1 MQRLYRKDGNDKLN
15 ELATF
20 NSDETLT
27 GGKPLIYDAVD
38 NSLKEADDS
47 LTLPDDVA
55 INGTLTVNGDAYI
68 NGTTHTV
75 TTEDVSATGDIL
87 TLRSNNPSGLAN
99 GQVSGVVINKY
110 NGSDDLAI
118 VSDNSGTVRVGTGTG
133 TDTSYTKIA
142 LKHSDSKYYTYDD
155 TDPDDIQYTILSP
168 QPTGSLTSW
177 TNKQEVVGYTLYGTA
192 VFTEIDE
199 TSLEPLATRAEENDM
214 SDNALVKWDASN
226 IEIQTVLPQSG
237 KRIVLED
244 ATDGIEFAPN
254 PTSNGQ
260 VLQATYEA
268 AGSQTYYTDGNE
280 TFDIN
285 GDPVTPHAGTPTLT
299 SLGLFIDNASRVYYV
314 VTYGGLD
321 YTYDYQFNN
330 IASIQFP
337 GTATGSSYEITTVG
351 SVYYARIEDALN
363 PGTYIYWDTNNEFGS
378 DWTQVTDATL
388 LATLAAST
396 YDTYVEYEEAYGIV
410 GTTDNGT
417 TWYKYTNFET
427 QSTQITDN
435 TFDVNDAVEINK
447 AVVTWSAGTGYVWG
461 SLTGN
466 YVFNTMAD
474 YTAVAS
480 TIPNGSTVIILSDTN
495 YVKAEI

>member
-142 LKHSDSKYYTYDD
+142 LKHSDNQYYTYDD
-155 TDPDDIQYTILSP
+155 QVEPYTYTLLSP
-168 QPTGSLTSW
+168 QPSGTLTAW
-177 TNKQEVVGYTLYGTA
+177 TNKTEVSGYTLYATA
-192 VFTEIDE
+192 TFTVIDN
-199 TSLEPLATRAEENDM
+199 TTLEPLATRAEENDM

-260 VLQATYEA
+260 VLQASISGGTVD
-268 AGSQTYYTDGNE
+268 TYYYEDAYPNVLYNDDFSTYSG
-280 TFDIN
+280 
-285 GDPVTPHAGTPTLT
+285 TPAGTAGTPVVQGYYYTINDDWYKKNGTGDYLLVT
-299 SLGLFIDNASRVYYV
+299 SFTD
-314 VTYGGLD
+314 T
-321 YTYDYQFNN
+321 
-330 IASIQFP
+330 
-337 GTATGSSYEITTVG
+337 GTAVSDPSLIQQLDETTFF
-351 SVYYARIEDALN
+351 
-363 PGTYIYWDTNNEFGS
+363 EFYS
-378 DWTQVTDATL
+378 IAYTTPVT
-388 LATLAAST
+388 
-396 YDTYVEYEEAYGIV
+396 
-410 GTTDNGT
+410 
-417 TWYKYTNFET
+417 
-427 QSTQITDN
+427 
-435 TFDVNDAVEINK
+435 
-447 AVVTWSAGTGYVWG
+447 TGYVWG
-461 SLTGN
+461 NITGN